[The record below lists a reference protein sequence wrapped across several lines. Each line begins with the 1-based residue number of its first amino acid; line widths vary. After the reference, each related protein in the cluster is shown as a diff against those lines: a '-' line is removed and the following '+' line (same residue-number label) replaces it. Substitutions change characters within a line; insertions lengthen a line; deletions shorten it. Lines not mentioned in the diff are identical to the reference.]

1 MSEFAV
7 VRHVVNGFEIPTWEG
22 GAGPTLL
29 YLHGA
34 GGAADMFAGTT
45 APFLQALANSFR
57 VLVPEHPGFGARERP
72 DWVDTIHDL
81 AYFYLDYLEERGLD
95 HVHLVG
101 QSLGGWIALELA
113 VRSTARL
120 ATLTVAGSAGI
131 HVRGVPKGDIF
142 LWSRDQFARNMF
154 RNPEAAQTFLA
165 RQMTPEQQG
174 AFLRN
179 RETTALLAW
188 EPRLFDP
195 HLHKWLHRIKI
206 PTHVIWAADDA
217 VLPKPYG
224 EAIAAMIGGARLS
237 VLPDCGHLAYLDRPD
252 LFSAAIGGFITEKAA

>member
-1 MSEFAV
+1 MSAFTA

-34 GGAADMFAGTT
+34 GGAGDMFASGPS
-45 APFLQALANSFR
+45 PFLVELARSFR
-57 VLVPEHPGFGARERP
+57 VLVPEHPGFGEHERP
-72 DWVDTIHDL
+72 EWVDTIHDL
-81 AYFYLDYLEERGLD
+81 AYFYLDYLEERGLGD
-95 HVHLVG
+95 VHLVG

-131 HVRGVPKGDIF
+131 HVRGVPKGDVF
-142 LWSRDQFARNMF
+142 LWSRDQFAQNMF
-154 RNPEAAQTFLA
+154 RNPDAAQAFMA
-165 RQMTPEQQG
+165 RQMTPEQQR
-174 AFLRN
+174 AALRN

-195 HLHKWLHRIKI
+195 HLHKWLHRIKV
-206 PTHVIWAADDA
+206 PTHVIWAEDDR

-224 EAIAAMIGGARLS
+224 DAIAAMIGGATLS
-237 VLPDCGHLAYLDRPD
+237 VLPNCGHLAYLDRPD